1 VHGGYGQ
8 GDVMEMAR
16 CLTGWS
22 VRNRFWLGDFVYRPE
37 NHDGGWKDVLR
48 VTVEPAGQAEAEGLL
63 DVLALHPSTA
73 EHLARKLVQRFVG
86 ETAGDHAGLVAR
98 VARAFLESRGDIGS
112 TLRALL
118 LDVRFEEEAEPKFKR
133 PVNFLLSALRMLD
146 ADTDGGADLQDRLSV
161 MGQLPFAW
169 ATPDGPADEAAPWK
183 GGLLS
188 RWQFALD
195 LTAGRVG
202 GTRVPLEEW
211 MEAAGARTPDSLV
224 DSFGSILLGTAPD
237 ETTRTALLSAAG
249 GIDQPVAELV
259 VAGLLSSPAFQW
271 R

>member
-1 VHGGYGQ
+1 
-8 GDVMEMAR
+8 
-16 CLTGWS
+16 
-22 VRNRFWLGDFVYRPE
+22 
-37 NHDGGWKDVLR
+37 
-48 VTVEPAGQAEAEGLL
+48 
-63 DVLALHPSTA
+63 
-73 EHLARKLVQRFVG
+73 
-86 ETAGDHAGLVAR
+86 
-98 VARAFLESRGDIGS
+98 
-112 TLRALL
+112 
-118 LDVRFEEEAEPKFKR
+118 
-133 PVNFLLSALRMLD
+133 
-146 ADTDGGADLQDRLSV
+146 

-169 ATPDGPADEAAPWK
+169 ATPDGPTDEAAPWK

-237 ETTRTALLSAAG
+237 ETTRAALLSAAG
-249 GIDQPVAELV
+249 GMDQPVAELI
-259 VAGLLSSPAFQW
+259 VAGLVSSPAFQW